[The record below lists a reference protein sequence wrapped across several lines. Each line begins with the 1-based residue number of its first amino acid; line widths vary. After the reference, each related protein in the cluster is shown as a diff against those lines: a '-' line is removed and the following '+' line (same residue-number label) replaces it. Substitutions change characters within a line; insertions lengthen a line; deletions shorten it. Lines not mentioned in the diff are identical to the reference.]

1 MFSTE
6 RMKKLELLVL
16 KRDVDD
22 VLRYLGFAGC
32 VQLIA
37 DTKEQREL
45 TAEEREIADLKGKV
59 DALARF
65 LGIGP
70 GPRTEAAP
78 PASTGAGAP
87 AVPAA
92 PAPSRDALRDRA
104 NSLIE
109 ELKDLVGTEGE
120 LLQQRLSLKQT
131 VDELSAFAHLK
142 VAFTELEHL
151 TYLSFRLGTIAPGRM
166 EELRLLLEK
175 RALIVPLGRPGFLMA
190 IAPKKGRWALDT
202 ELKKF
207 AFQEAAFPADL
218 KGIPAEVL
226 PSVQG
231 RLAEV
236 DDLLAGIDAEK
247 RRFRDLREAE
257 VRALLYELDLD
268 VSIDAVKQ
276 GLAATGSVQRVS
288 GWVPRRRFKEVV
300 AGLEQ
305 ITQGRVAIRS
315 YEPEELPD
323 VRSGKTRVPVSVAH
337 GRIVRSFERMVFS
350 YSVPLYGT
358 IDPTPFVAVM
368 FVVLFAIMF
377 GDVGQGFVG
386 LVVGLL
392 IGSGR
397 VKSFET
403 YRRKNFGTVFVVVGI
418 ACMVSGFLYGS
429 VFANEELLVPVVRW
443 VTGVLTGRPV
453 DRIIELGGFQKI
465 TLFFGVTL
473 AIGAVINSVG
483 LVINMINNVR
493 MRNWERALLSKTGLA
508 GAFFFWYV
516 LSIAVRLVFG
526 GRLHGVDVAL
536 VAFPLLVLFFR
547 EPIARLAGGK
557 RPLLKDGVFGFV
569 MEGIVELMESA
580 IYYVSNSVSFLRVA
594 AFALAHT
601 VLSGIVFLL
610 AGMVGSAPGGIAG
623 RIAIILVGNA
633 IIILLEGLIVT
644 IQVVR
649 LEYYEFF
656 SKFFVESG
664 EEFKPFKLHS
674 GGTR

>member
-37 DTKEQREL
+37 DAQEQREL
-45 TAEEREIADLKGKV
+45 TAEEREIADLKGRI

-65 LGIGP
+65 LGIG
-70 GPRTEAAP
+70 TAAR
-78 PASTGAGAP
+78 PAAEQPAADPGAP
-87 AVPAA
+87 GKPGA
-92 PAPSRDALRDRA
+92 PAPSREALRDRA
-104 NSLIE
+104 AALLDE
-109 ELKDLVGTEGE
+109 VKDLVGTEGE

-151 TYLSFRLGTIAPGRM
+151 TYLSFRLGTIAPARM
-166 EELRLLLEK
+166 EELRALLEK
-175 RALIVPLGRPGFLMA
+175 RALIVALGRPGFLMA

-207 AFQEAAFPADL
+207 AFQDASFPSDL

-226 PSVQG
+226 PSVQA

-236 DDLLAGIDAEK
+236 DGALAGIEAEK
-247 RRFRDLREAE
+247 MRFRGLREAE

-288 GWVPRRRFKEVV
+288 GWIPRRRFKEVV
-300 AGLEQ
+300 AGLEE
-305 ITQGRVAIRS
+305 ITRGRVAIRS

-323 VRSGKTRVPVSVAH
+323 VRSGKTKVPVSVSH

-377 GDVGQGFVG
+377 GDVGQGLVG
-386 LVVGLL
+386 LVLGLL
-392 IGSGR
+392 INSGR
-397 VKSFET
+397 VKSFDT

-429 VFANEELLVPVVRW
+429 VFANEKLLVPVVRW
-443 VTGVLTGRPV
+443 VTGGLTGRPV

-473 AIGAVINSVG
+473 GIGAVVNSVG

-493 MRNWERALLSKTGLA
+493 IRNWERALLSKTGFA

-526 GRLHGVDVAL
+526 GRLHAVDVVLAAL
-536 VAFPLLVLFFR
+536 PLLVLFFR
-547 EPIARLAGGK
+547 EPIARLATGE
-557 RPLLKDGVFGFV
+557 RPVLKDGIFGFV

-601 VLSGIVFLL
+601 VLSSIVFLL
-610 AGMVGSAPGGIAG
+610 ADMVGDAPGGIVG
-623 RIAIILVGNA
+623 RIAIIVIGNA

-674 GGTR
+674 GGQR

>member
-22 VLRYLGFAGC
+22 VLRFLGFAGC

-37 DTKEQREL
+37 DAKEQREL
-45 TAEEREIADLKGKV
+45 APDEREIADLKGKV

-65 LGIGP
+65 LGVGP
-70 GPRTEAAP
+70 GTPGPKPSA
-78 PASTGAGAP
+78 GDAGA
-87 AVPAA
+87 AR
-92 PAPSRDALRDRA
+92 PAPSREALRGKA
-104 NSLIE
+104 ASLLE
-109 ELKDLVGTEGE
+109 ELKGLVEQEGE

-131 VDELSAFAHLK
+131 VDELSAFAHLR

-151 TYLSFRLGTIAPGRM
+151 TYLTFRLGTIAPGRVG
-166 EELRLLLEK
+166 ELRDQLEK
-175 RALIVPLGRPGFLMA
+175 RALIVELGRPGFLMA

-207 AFQEAAFPADL
+207 AFQEASFPADM

-236 DDLLAGIDAEK
+236 DAALTRIDAEK
-247 RRFRDLREAE
+247 RRLRQSREE
-257 VRALLYELDLD
+257 EIRQLLDDLDLD

-276 GLAATGSVQRVS
+276 NLAATGSVQRVT
-288 GWVPRRRFKEVV
+288 GWVPRRRFRDVV
-300 AGLEQ
+300 AGLEK
-305 ITQGRVAIRS
+305 ITGGRIAIRS
-315 YEPEELPD
+315 YDPEELPD
-323 VRSGKTRVPVSVAH
+323 VRSGKTKVPVSISH
-337 GRIVRSFERMVFS
+337 GRFVRSFERMVFS
-350 YSVPLYGT
+350 YGVPLYGS

-386 LVVGLL
+386 LLL
-392 IGSGR
+392 GVLISSGK
-397 VKSFET
+397 VPAFER
-403 YRRKNFGTVFVVVGI
+403 YRQKNFGTIFIVVG
-418 ACMVSGFLYGS
+418 AASMVSGLLYGS
-429 VFANEELLVPVVRW
+429 FFANERLLVPVERW
-443 VTGVLTGRPV
+443 LTGAV
-453 DRIIELGGFQKI
+453 LGRQLERFISLDGFQKI
-465 TLFFGVTL
+465 TLFFGVTIG
-473 AIGAVINSVG
+473 IGAIINSVG
-483 LVINMINNVR
+483 LVINMVNTVR
-493 MRNWERALLSKTGLA
+493 RRDWERALLSKTGLA
-508 GAFFFWYV
+508 GAVFFWYV
-516 LSIAVRLVFG
+516 LFLAVRLVAG
-526 GRLHGVDVAL
+526 GRVRAYDFAGIAL
-536 VAFPLLVLFFR
+536 PLLVLFFR
-547 EPIARLAGGK
+547 EPIARLAARE
-557 RPLLKDGVFGFV
+557 RPVLKDGIFGFV
-569 MEGIVELMESA
+569 MEGVVELMESA
-580 IYYVSNSVSFLRVA
+580 IYYVSNSISFLRVA
-594 AFALAHT
+594 AFALAHV

-610 AGMVGSAPGGIAG
+610 ADMVGDAPGGIVG

-674 GGTR
+674 GGER